1 MLRAENEE
9 LIQTKKRLTLKVGS
23 LTERLAKIVESS
35 EGKIRDVS
43 ISF

>member
-1 MLRAENEE
+1 VLRDENEE
-9 LIQTKKRLTLKVGS
+9 LIQTKKRLTIEVGS

-35 EGKIRDVS
+35 EGEIRYVS